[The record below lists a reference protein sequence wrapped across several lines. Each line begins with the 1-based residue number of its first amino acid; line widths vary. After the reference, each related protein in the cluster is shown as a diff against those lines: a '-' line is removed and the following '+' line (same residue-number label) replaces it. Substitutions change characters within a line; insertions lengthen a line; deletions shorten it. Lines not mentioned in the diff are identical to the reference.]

1 MVAGPSRSNAV
12 PLSRFSASTRPT
24 GLPGWLGRPTFVGF
38 SLLWCLLTGVA
49 LQQGIRWHQRQLA
62 ESFTSEARLDA
73 QILGSWIQERNA
85 ELRFLQ
91 SSAYMADLG
100 QQIHAGSQTA
110 REQLV
115 SRLQTFVRP
124 DGADRVALIHR
135 DGATLAIAPQTA
147 SIPRLPKPA
156 VRAPLRTEPQDEAPL
171 IGFPSADA
179 QELLIVVPLLKS
191 GDPPQ
196 SHAVLQV
203 PFQRRMSQLLQERVQ
218 ARSDQVL
225 RIWWQPEDGNW
236 HGVALSLAPD
246 AAVITAPALPAD
258 SLGSRSL
265 LRGTN
270 WWLTVEPAP
279 DALWLA
285 SWPWALGTLLLS
297 ASLYAVAWLGR
308 RNLRQQFQLRHAARL
323 DRHRERELQ
332 ELGLLAAIAQ
342 AAADLI
348 FAKDLQGRYFLW
360 EPRDPHAPG
369 PQAAEVLGHT
379 DAELFDPEVA
389 QQRAREDK
397 EVLHTQKTF
406 HYDRGE
412 ADGRQLLVTKGPLRN
427 AQGQLIG
434 LFGVLRD
441 VSESRQLQ
449 KEAREEAALRQ
460 ALLTNAHDG
469 IVVLDSQGGVVIANP
484 SFAALLGCSLEE
496 TASLH
501 VWDWDA
507 QWSREELL
515 AKLKDRTIGT
525 RLLETRFRRA
535 DGAPVDVEISSS
547 HITLGDR
554 HLVLC
559 DCRDISERKRIQ
571 AELERHRHHLEQ
583 LVVERTEALQRA
595 TAQQLRTL
603 QFSQDVADNMPG
615 AMSYWDTQLVCRF
628 ANKAYAQTFGTTPD
642 QLVGTAIERTAV
654 HASYLMAHA
663 HAQAALQGQTRE
675 FELETRSPQ
684 GQRIF
689 WCTYQPDVQDGEVRG
704 VFAGFHDITARKQAE
719 VALQQLN
726 LQLTQAR
733 DHAEAAS
740 RAKSA
745 FLANMSH
752 EIRTPMNAI
761 IGLTHLLQRELT
773 VPEQRERLGKVEGA
787 AQHLLGVISDILDL
801 SKIEAGKMTLDI
813 TDFALDALLSRI
825 TTLVAD
831 KVRAKGIEL
840 VIDTDHM
847 PDRLRGDATRLSQAL
862 LNLLNNAAKFTEQGV
877 ITLRCTLVE
886 ESAGWLKVLFEVQ
899 DTGPGIATDQQGHL
913 FQAFEQIDNS
923 STRRHG
929 GTGLGLAITQRLA
942 ELMGGT
948 VGVDSQ
954 LGQGSRFWF
963 TARFQL
969 SAAPAERARA
979 ALLSGRRVLMADDL
993 PEARQALGDML
1004 RQMGLDVQEAVDG
1017 DDAVARWHAAL
1028 EDGRPY
1034 DFLVLDAL
1042 MPGTD
1047 GLQALRHMRQRAP
1060 TRVPPTLLVTASDDA
1075 SLWTQA
1081 RSAGCAAVLLKPV
1094 TASALLDHLVSLAS
1108 DQGVVLPKTD
1118 PDPLALADEKALRE
1132 QCAGAS
1138 ILLVEDNP
1146 VNLEVATELL
1156 RHAGLKVDT
1165 ATDGSLAVR
1174 AAAEGAYDLILMD
1187 MQMPEM
1193 DGLQATRRI
1202 RALSGHARTPIIAM
1216 TASAFAED
1224 RAACLAAGMNDHIV
1238 KPVAPEVLHAT
1249 LLRWLART
1257 QPPSQ
1262 PSQA

>member
-1 MVAGPSRSNAV
+1 MGSPS
-12 PLSRFSASTRPT
+12 
-24 GLPGWLGRPTFVGF
+24 
-38 SLLWCLLTGVA
+38 
-49 LQQGIRWHQRQLA
+49 
-62 ESFTSEARLDA
+62 LDA
-73 QILGSWIQERNA
+73 QGL
-85 ELRFLQ
+85 
-91 SSAYMADLG
+91 D
-100 QQIHAGSQTA
+100 
-110 REQLV
+110 
-115 SRLQTFVRP
+115 
-124 DGADRVALIHR
+124 
-135 DGATLAIAPQTA
+135 
-147 SIPRLPKPA
+147 
-156 VRAPLRTEPQDEAPL
+156 
-171 IGFPSADA
+171 
-179 QELLIVVPLLKS
+179 IVVPLAKS

-196 SHAVLQV
+196 TYAVLHV
-203 PFQRRMSQLLQERVQ
+203 PFQRRISDLLQERIQ
-218 ARSDQVL
+218 ARQDQIL
-225 RIWWQPEDGNW
+225 RIWWQTEPPGWLNVTL
-236 HGVALSLAPD
+236 GASPGPAVAAQ
-246 AAVITAPALPAD
+246 ALPEGD
-258 SLGSRSL
+258 LGARSP
-265 LRGTN
+265 LRGTD
-270 WWLTVEPAP
+270 WWLTVDPAP
-279 DALWLA
+279 GALWQA
-285 SWPWALGTLLLS
+285 SWPLALGTLLLS
-297 ASLYAVAWLGR
+297 ASLYAVMALGR
-308 RNLRQQFQLRHAARL
+308 RTLRQQFQLQTAARSE
-323 DRHRERELQ
+323 RTRERELQ

-369 PQAAEVLGHT
+369 PRPTDVLGHT
-379 DAELFDPEVA
+379 DAELFPPDIA
-389 QQRAREDK
+389 QQRAQEDK
-397 EVLHTQKTF
+397 EVLLTQQAV

-441 VSESRQLQ
+441 VSEARQLQ
-449 KEAREEAALRQ
+449 REAREESALRQ

-469 IVVLDSQGGVVIANP
+469 IVVLDDEGRVVVANP
-484 SFAALLGCSLEE
+484 SFAELLGRNPEE
-496 TASLH
+496 TARLQA
-501 VWDWDA
+501 WDWDA

-515 AKLKDRTIGT
+515 NKLRDQTLGK
-525 RLLETRFRRA
+525 RLLETRFLRA
-535 DGAPVDVEISSS
+535 DGTRVDVEISSS

-559 DCRDISERKRIQ
+559 DCRDITERKRIQ

-595 TAQQLRTL
+595 TEQQLRTL

-615 AMSYWDTQLVCRF
+615 AMSYWDTDLVCRF
-628 ANKAYAQTFGTTPD
+628 ANKAYAQTFGSTPD
-642 QLVGTAIERTAV
+642 QLVGTAIQHTAV
-654 HASYLMAHA
+654 HASYLMAHH
-663 HAQAALQGQTRE
+663 HAQAALQGQTCE
-675 FELETRSPQ
+675 FEQESRSAQ
-684 GQRIF
+684 GDKIF
-689 WCTYQPDVQDGEVRG
+689 WCTYQPDLQGGQVRG
-704 VFAGFHDITARKQAE
+704 VFVGFHDITARKQAE

-726 LQLTQAR
+726 LQLMQAR

-761 IGLTHLLQRELT
+761 IGLTHLLQREVA

-847 PDRLRGDATRLSQAL
+847 PPRLRGDATRLSQAM
-862 LNLLNNAAKFTEQGV
+862 LNLLNNAAKFTEHGV
-877 ITLRCTLVE
+877 ITLRCTLVGE
-886 ESAGWLKVLFEVQ
+886 GGGWLQVLFEVQ
-899 DTGPGIATDQQGHL
+899 DTGPGIAADQQGQL

-929 GTGLGLAITQRLA
+929 GTGLGLAITKRLA

-948 VGVDSQ
+948 VGVDSHP
-954 LGQGSRFWF
+954 GQGSRFWF
-963 TARFQL
+963 TARLQM

-1004 RQMGLDVQEAVDG
+1004 RQMGLDVQEALDG
-1017 DDAVARWHAAL
+1017 GDAVARWHAAL
-1028 EDGRPY
+1028 DDGRPY

-1042 MPGTD
+1042 MPGID
-1047 GLQALRHMRQRAP
+1047 GLEALRHMHQRAP
-1060 TRVPPTLLVTASDDA
+1060 NHVPPTLLVTASDDP
-1075 SLWTQA
+1075 SLWNQA
-1081 RSAGCAAVLLKPV
+1081 RDAGCAAVLLKPV

-1108 DQGVVLPKTD
+1108 AQGVTLEEIA
-1118 PDPLALADEKALRE
+1118 PDPGTQANEEALRE
-1132 QCAGAS
+1132 YCAGAS

-1156 RHAGLKVDT
+1156 RHAGLRVDT
-1165 ATDGSLAVR
+1165 ATDGALAVQ
-1174 AAAEGAYDLILMD
+1174 AAAERPYDLILMD

-1202 RALSGHARTPIIAM
+1202 RALSGHVRTPIIAM

-1224 RAACLAAGMNDHIV
+1224 RAACLAAGMNDHVV
-1238 KPVAPEVLHAT
+1238 KPVEPRVLHAT
-1249 LLRWLART
+1249 LLRWLDRAQAST
-1257 QPPSQ
+1257 Q

>member
-1 MVAGPSRSNAV
+1 M
-12 PLSRFSASTRPT
+12 
-24 GLPGWLGRPTFVGF
+24 GF

-49 LQQGIRWHQRQLA
+49 LQQGIRWQQKQLA
-62 ESFTSEARLDA
+62 DSFASEARLDA
-73 QILGSWIQERNA
+73 QILGGWIQERNA

-91 SSAYMADLG
+91 SSEYLADLG
-100 QQIHAGSQTA
+100 RQVRAGSPTA
-110 REQLV
+110 HEQLG

-124 DGADRVALIHR
+124 NGADRVALIDH
-135 DGATLAIAPQTA
+135 DGATLAIAPQAA
-147 SIPRLPKPA
+147 SMPGLPMPA
-156 VRAPLRTEPQDEAPL
+156 ARAPLHTEPPDGAEL
-171 IGFPSADA
+171 IGVPSADA
-179 QELLIVVPLLKS
+179 RELRIVVPLLKS
-191 GDPPQ
+191 GEPLQ
-196 SHAVLQV
+196 SHAVLQL
-203 PFQRRMSQLLQERVQ
+203 PFQQRVSQLLQERIQ
-218 ARSDQVL
+218 ARPEQVL
-225 RIWWQPEDGNW
+225 RIWWQPGDGNW
-236 HGVALSLAPD
+236 RGLALGQAPD
-246 AAVITAPALPAD
+246 AAVITAPTLPTD
-258 SLGSRSL
+258 DLGSRSP
-265 LRGTN
+265 LRGTG
-270 WWLTVEPAP
+270 WWLTVGPAP
-279 DALWLA
+279 DALWQA
-285 SWPWALGTLLLS
+285 SWRGALGTLMLS
-297 ASLYAVAWLGR
+297 GLLYAVAALGR
-308 RNLRQQFQLRHAARL
+308 RTLRQQFQLRHAAHL
-323 DRHRERELQ
+323 DRHRQRDLQ

-342 AAADLI
+342 GAADLI

-360 EPRDPHAPG
+360 TPRDPQAPG
-369 PQAAEVLGHT
+369 PLTEEVLGHT
-379 DAELFDPEVA
+379 DAELFAPEIA
-389 QQRAREDK
+389 EQRAREDK
-397 EVLHTQKTF
+397 EVLDTQKTF
-406 HYDRGE
+406 HYDRSQ
-412 ADGRQLLVTKGPLRN
+412 ADGRHLLVTKGPLRD

-449 KEAREEAALRQ
+449 KEAREETALRQ
-460 ALLTNAHDG
+460 ALLTNVHDG
-469 IVVLDSQGGVVIANP
+469 IVVLDSQGAVVIANP
-484 SFAALLGCSLEE
+484 SFAALLGRSLEE
-496 TASLH
+496 TADLH

-515 AKLKDRTIGT
+515 AKLQDLTVDTYLI
-525 RLLETRFRRA
+525 ETRFRRA
-535 DGAPVDVEISSS
+535 DGGSVDVEISSK

-554 HLVLC
+554 QLVLC
-559 DCRDISERKRIQ
+559 DCRDITERKRIQ

-595 TAQQLRTL
+595 TARQLRTL

-615 AMSYWDTQLVCRF
+615 AMSYWDTKLVCRF

-642 QLVGTAIERTAV
+642 RLVGTAIEHTAV

-663 HAQAALQGQTRE
+663 HAQAALRGQTRE
-675 FELETRSPQ
+675 FELETLSPQ
-684 GQRIF
+684 GERVF
-689 WCTYQPDVQDGEVRG
+689 WCTYQPDIQNGEVRG
-704 VFAGFHDITARKQAE
+704 VFAGFRDITARKQAE

-726 LQLTQAR
+726 LQLMQAR

-787 AQHLLGVISDILDL
+787 AQHLLGVINDILDL

-831 KVRAKGIEL
+831 KIRAKGIEL

-847 PDRLRGDATRLSQAL
+847 PARLRGDATRLSQAL

-886 ESAGWLKVLFEVQ
+886 ESAGWLRVLFEVQ
-899 DTGPGIATDQQGHL
+899 DTGPGIAADRQGQL
-913 FQAFEQIDNS
+913 FQAFEQVDNS

-942 ELMGGT
+942 ELMGGSI
-948 VGVDSQ
+948 GVDSQ

-963 TARFQL
+963 TARFQPA
-969 SAAPAERARA
+969 AAPAERARA
-979 ALLSGRRVLMADDL
+979 ARLSGRRVLVADDL
-993 PEARQALGDML
+993 AEARQALGDML
-1004 RQMGLDVQEAVDG
+1004 RQMGLDVQEAADG
-1017 DDAVARWHAAL
+1017 GEAVARWHAAL

-1042 MPGTD
+1042 MPGID
-1047 GLQALRHMRQRAP
+1047 GLEALRHMRQRSAAH
-1060 TRVPPTLLVTASDDA
+1060 VPPTLLVTASDDA
-1075 SLWTQA
+1075 SLWNQA
-1081 RSAGCAAVLLKPV
+1081 RAAGCAAVLLKPV
-1094 TASALLDHLVSLAS
+1094 TASALLDHLMNLAS
-1108 DQGVVLPKTD
+1108 DQGVALPKAA
-1118 PDPLALADEKALRE
+1118 PAPLALDDEKALRE
-1132 QCAGAS
+1132 QCAGAH

-1156 RHAGLKVDT
+1156 RHAGLQVDT

-1174 AAAEGAYDLILMD
+1174 AAAERAYDLILMD

-1249 LLRWLART
+1249 LLRWLGHT
-1257 QPPSQ
+1257 QPPAP